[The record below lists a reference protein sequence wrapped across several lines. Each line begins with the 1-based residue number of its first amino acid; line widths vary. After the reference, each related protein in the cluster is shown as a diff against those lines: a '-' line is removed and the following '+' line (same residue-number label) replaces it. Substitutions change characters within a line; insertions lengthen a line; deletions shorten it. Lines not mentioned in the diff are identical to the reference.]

1 MLAGGGGYIM
11 RQMSLTALLILV
23 VSIPFSTA
31 THAEEPVAITRLVMR
46 DRVVAMSSGKGG
58 LQYSVIM
65 KDGTVLDANLNEAQL
80 AEKHPVVYEQVR
92 PAIANREATPGV
104 IQWAG
109 M

>member
-1 MLAGGGGYIM
+1 
-11 RQMSLTALLILV
+11 
-23 VSIPFSTA
+23 
-31 THAEEPVAITRLVMR
+31 MR
-46 DRVVAMSSGKGG
+46 DRVVAITSGSDE

-65 KDGTVLDANLNEAQL
+65 KDGTVLDANLSEAQL

-92 PAIANREATPGV
+92 PAIASSEATPDV